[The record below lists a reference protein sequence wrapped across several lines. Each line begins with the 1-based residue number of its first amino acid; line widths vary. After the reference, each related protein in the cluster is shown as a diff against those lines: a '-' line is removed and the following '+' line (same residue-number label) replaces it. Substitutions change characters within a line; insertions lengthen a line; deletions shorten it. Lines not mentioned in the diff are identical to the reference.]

1 MMSADEPKRPQRLIN
16 VKIIEAKIAFLC
28 RINVKI
34 LFSSIM
40 IAHRIKIYMSKNY
53 YNTKTKKNYAVQ

>member
-1 MMSADEPKRPQRLIN
+1 MMIADEPKRPQRLIN
-16 VKIIEAKIAFLC
+16 VKIIEVKIAFLC

-53 YNTKTKKNYAVQ
+53 YNTKF

>member
-1 MMSADEPKRPQRLIN
+1 MMVADEPKRPQRLIN

-34 LFSSIM
+34 LFSFIM
-40 IAHRIKIYMSKNY
+40 ITH
-53 YNTKTKKNYAVQ
+53 